1 MSAGEAR
8 LVARA
13 TPRLTVH
20 LAVGGGSLVAAVAIG
35 RPELA
40 AVAVPFVI
48 AAVLGLA
55 AGRPPVVTATVAAD
69 RATAVEGDE
78 VGLAVEL
85 ASPVG
90 VPWLEVTVTVPPGL
104 EVVGGARRVVA
115 VPAGRPL
122 RLDLAVRCRRWGV
135 VRPGRLALRAVGAG
149 GMLVAEGDAVVGGVL
164 RVHPAAA
171 RLRSLIRPSTMQ
183 VFTGSHVA
191 PQRGDGIEFADLRPF
206 APGDQFRSVSWRA
219 SARRGALWVTVRNP
233 ERNTDVVLFLDT
245 FEEVGGGAGPG
256 TLDQVVAAAWSLA
269 TRHLA
274 AHDRVGLVGFG
285 GILSWLQPGNGLV
298 HLHRIADTLLD
309 TQVVFSYAD
318 KGIDVVPVRGLP
330 PHALVVALTPLLD
343 PRAVRAL
350 ADLRARNVDLVV
362 VECPPEP
369 HVPEPADPI
378 ADVAQRFWRMEREVL
393 RDAFRR
399 QGVAVV
405 PWSPDLTLE
414 EVVATVRAWRRT
426 PVWSSR

>member
-1 MSAGEAR
+1 VTTAVAR
-8 LVARA
+8 LTARA
-13 TPRLTVH
+13 TPRLAVH
-20 LAVGGGSLVAAVAIG
+20 LAVGGGSLVAAVALS

-40 AVAVPFVI
+40 AVAVPFVV

-55 AGRPPVVTATVAAD
+55 GGRPPALTATVAVD
-69 RATAVEGDE
+69 RDRAVEGDE
-78 VGLAVEL
+78 VALTVEVS
-85 ASPVG
+85 APVG
-90 VPWLEVTVTVPPGL
+90 VPWLEATVTVPPAL
-104 EVVGGARRVVA
+104 EVEGGARRGLAVA
-115 VPAGRPL
+115 AGRPARIEL
-122 RLDLAVRCRRWGV
+122 TLRCRRWGV
-135 VRPGRLALRAVGAG
+135 VRPGRLALRAYGPG
-149 GMLVAEGDAVVGGVL
+149 GMLVAEGEAVVDGVL
-164 RVHPAAA
+164 RIHPAAA
-171 RLRSLIRPSTMQ
+171 RLRSLVRPATMQ

-206 APGDQFRSVSWRA
+206 ETGDHFRAVNWRA
-219 SARRGALWVTVRNP
+219 SARRGALWVTVRHP

-245 FEEVGGGAGPG
+245 FAEVAGGAGPG
-256 TLDQVVAAAWSLA
+256 TLDQVVSAAWSLA

-285 GILSWLQPGNGLV
+285 GVLSWLQPGNGLV
-298 HLHRIADTLLD
+298 HLHRIADALLD

-350 ADLRARNVDLVV
+350 VDLRARAVDLVV

-369 HVPEPADPI
+369 HVAQPADAI
-378 ADVAQRFWRMEREVL
+378 TSAAHRFWRLERDAL
-393 RDAFRR
+393 RDRLRR

-405 PWSPDLTLE
+405 PWTPDLSLE
-414 EVVATVRAWRRT
+414 EVVGIVRAWRRT
-426 PVWSSR
+426 PVWSQR